1 MDPPLTPRQWKL
13 LCVLV
18 DEKGELLS
26 RTTPFHVE
34 VWSNTEI
41 STLKQ
46 KIQSQNSRTIP
57 YDSISLHLWKPTKDI
72 DAGVALDQLQE
83 IITGLSLN
91 ATNDNVQRLSEAVD
105 VSEYWNT
112 APNKRSLQLIVQ
124 VPQGDFQ
131 NKRRREG
138 EDDTPMVVKRLQTIS
153 DIAPSSL
160 AQPAK
165 FKKVVGEGQVITV
178 NRPYETS
185 IIPIALLDRTFGI
198 FRDRC
203 KQPPSNKAMDCL
215 LELSVAG

>member
-1 MDPPLTPRQWKL
+1 MDPPPTPHQWKL

-26 RTTPFHVE
+26 RTTPFLVE
-34 VWSNTEI
+34 VWSDTEI

-46 KIQSQNSRTIP
+46 KIQSQNPRTIP
-57 YDSISLHLWKPTKDI
+57 YDSISLDLWKPTKDI
-72 DAGVALDQLQE
+72 RVTRDQLQE

-91 ATNDNVQRLSEAVD
+91 ATNDNVKRLDEVAD

-112 APNKRSLQLIVQ
+112 APNKRFLQLIVQ

-131 NKRRREG
+131 KKRRREG
-138 EDDTPMVVKRLQTIS
+138 EDDTPMVVKRLQTVS
-153 DIAPSSL
+153 DNPPSSL

-165 FKKVVGEGQVITV
+165 FKKVVGEGQVITI

-185 IIPIALLDRTFGI
+185 IIPIALLDRTFGT

-203 KQPPSNKAMDCL
+203 KRPPSNKAMDCL